1 VELLSLRR
9 FQALVADALDAIPPE
24 LAELMDNVAVI
35 VEDWP
40 TSEQRG
46 DDGTLFGLYEGHDL
60 TERSPLYYSGVM
72 PDRITIF
79 RGPLCGACA
88 DEEELADQIYVT
100 VVHEVAH
107 HFGISDDRLDE
118 LGWT

>member
-1 VELLSLRR
+1 VELLPLRR

-24 LAELMDNVAVI
+24 LGRLMDNVVVV

-40 TSEQRG
+40 TPEQQG
-46 DDGTLFGLYEGHDL
+46 EDEILFGLYQGHDL
-60 TERSPLYYSGVM
+60 TLRSPLYYSGVM

-79 RGPLCGACA
+79 RGPLCQVSR
-88 DEEELADQIYVT
+88 DEEELAEQVYVT

-118 LGWT
+118 LGW